1 LSREKRK
8 NTIKLWEIGKS
19 TIKHCTLIKN
29 YNKFKQFH
37 IAKLLTMCYA
47 EKQRAPPG
55 KRRKRDLEEK

>member
-1 LSREKRK
+1 MGNWEKVP
-8 NTIKLWEIGKS
+8 
-19 TIKHCTLIKN
+19 IKHCTLIKN